1 MRICVI
7 PDLHNKINVAD
18 YIINEEDAHVD
29 EFVLLGDYFDDYND
43 TPEDNRETG
52 LFINEFINND
62 KFKFL
67 IGNHDLHYIINHAP
81 YQCKNSYDEE
91 KFNVINEVVS
101 EDAWEK
107 MVWTHI
113 RDKWLFS
120 HSGIIATDGVFDQE
134 EHDGK
139 LNLEIQNV
147 IEANLPVSPKLGYG
161 GTYWRRDC
169 EDELPYAE
177 AENFKYN
184 QMYGH
189 TVLAKWD
196 CTQYVGYRA
205 YNIDT
210 HMQYYAVINTEND
223 YVEIKRTN
231 YTHRYWPLEV
241 KWLQKTDQIKN
252 L

>member
-7 PDLHNKINVAD
+7 PDLHNKIDVAD

-81 YQCKNSYDEE
+81 YQCKNSYEDE
-91 KFNVINEVVS
+91 KFNAINEVVS

-120 HSGIIATDGVFDQE
+120 HSGIIATDGVFNQE

-139 LNLEIQNV
+139 LNLEIKMLLKLIFLFHLNLVMVALSGEEIVKMSYLMQKQKISNTIKCMV
-147 IEANLPVSPKLGYG
+147 ILYLLNGIALN
-161 GTYWRRDC
+161 
-169 EDELPYAE
+169 
-177 AENFKYN
+177 
-184 QMYGH
+184 M
-189 TVLAKWD
+189 
-196 CTQYVGYRA
+196 
-205 YNIDT
+205 
-210 HMQYYAVINTEND
+210 
-223 YVEIKRTN
+223 
-231 YTHRYWPLEV
+231 
-241 KWLQKTDQIKN
+241 
-252 L
+252 